1 MWLVVVIIDILME
14 NFNYVFLILK
24 INIEIF
30 LFYLVFKYNNNMY

>member
-30 LFYLVFKYNNNMY
+30 LFYLVFKYNDNMY